1 MSVAETE
8 IRKVE
13 QGDSQD
19 WLAAKTDG
27 PIVGVDKEAEI
38 IHGFIVAQEGPFKSE
53 GRGEFD
59 VKALK
64 TIVKFMKDSP
74 NGLKS
79 RFTHPDM
86 SNDGLG
92 KFLGRAKNPR
102 LDKISVRDSEGTK
115 KDDEITVVRAD
126 LHIDPSSHST
136 PSGDLG
142 GYIMRLVANDPDALS
157 SSLVLRVEQEYRT
170 DKKGHPEVDDDGN
183 ELPPLWRPLAL
194 HATDIVDTG
203 DAVDGLLSA
212 NLDAEGLPDGVVRKA
227 SELMDRQFAG
237 KPREFVESR
246 CVGWLTRYLNR
257 RYGEPTGSSEEDGTT
272 EESATILKG
281 ELTADVVASTDSPP
295 DDDQPAEA
303 VAKYHTASDPD
314 IREREITIGE
324 IGDAV
329 DE

>member
-1 MSVAETE
+1 M
-8 IRKVE
+8 
-13 QGDSQD
+13 
-19 WLAAKTDG
+19 
-27 PIVGVDKEAEI
+27 DKEAEI

-59 VKALK
+59 AKALK
-64 TIVKFMKDSP
+64 TIVKMMKDSP

-102 LDKISVRDSEGTK
+102 LDKISVRDSEGAK

-142 GYIMRLVANDPDALS
+142 GYIMQLVANDSDALS

-257 RYGEPTGSSEEDGTT
+257 RYGEQVDSG
-272 EESATILKG
+272 EESSAASVAVVAAAEKPAATTARGK
-281 ELTADVVASTDSPP
+281 LTADVILDADSSP

-303 VAKYHTASDPD
+303 VAEYHAANDPD